1 MCLGGE
7 AWIPRVSRG
16 GAPLVAREP
25 ERLPEPRARIVQ
37 GGATATHYAEVLM
50 EALMTDPGLYLYIG
64 IDVAKAELRPS

>member
-1 MCLGGE
+1 
-7 AWIPRVSRG
+7 
-16 GAPLVAREP
+16 
-25 ERLPEPRARIVQ
+25 VQ